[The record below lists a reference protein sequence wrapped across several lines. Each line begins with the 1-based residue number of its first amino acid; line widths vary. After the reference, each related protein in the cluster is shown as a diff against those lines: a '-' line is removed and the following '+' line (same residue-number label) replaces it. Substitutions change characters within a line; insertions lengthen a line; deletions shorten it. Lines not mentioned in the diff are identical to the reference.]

1 MKLKSYLKSK
11 MNKRGQVFEQ
21 MSGLAVGVLSLAIVL
36 VVVFLV
42 LAEIGTNDQVVADAN
57 ATAATNT
64 LTDAAADIPD
74 WVALVVLAVIGALLL
89 SIVQLFRG
97 RGR

>member
-11 MNKRGQVFEQ
+11 MDNRGQVFEQ
-21 MSGLAVGVLSLAIVL
+21 MSALAIGVLSLAIVL

-42 LAEIGTNDQVVADAN
+42 LAEIGNNSQVVADAN

-64 LTDAAADIPD
+64 LTDAAADIPA